1 MRIGPADLDEIAR
14 QLRLL
19 NKENINTEQIVVNG
33 ITIDLEMY
41 EEEDQMGPSK
51 RYYITDMEGPER
63 GSR

>member
-33 ITIDLEMY
+33 IKIDIEMH
-41 EEEDQMGPSK
+41 EEAGQTGPV
-51 RYYITDMEGPER
+51 RHYYITDMEGP
-63 GSR
+63 

>member
-33 ITIDLEMY
+33 IKIDLEMY

-51 RYYITDMEGPER
+51 RYYITDMEGP
-63 GSR
+63 

>member
-19 NKENINTEQIVVNG
+19 NKENIQTEQIIVNG

-41 EEEDQMGPSK
+41 EEGDQMGPSK
-51 RYYITDMEGPER
+51 RYYITDMEGPEHGGR
-63 GSR
+63 